1 MSITTFP
8 GNAGGIEQNVNRWRR
23 QINLE
28 PENINIILQ
37 AAQKESSM
45 LGEYFI
51 FELKNEINDQVII
64 AAIIP
69 YLDNTQSSV
78 LETIFIKMNG
88 SNKNLQELKYEF
100 ELFCKSIHWQQ

>member
-1 MSITTFP
+1 MHS
-8 GNAGGIEQNVNRWRR
+8 
-23 QINLE
+23 L
-28 PENINIILQ
+28 ENITVIIVTYLT
-37 AAQKESSM
+37 QKNLLFNCLNSIDNKVKIKVVENSQN
-45 LGEYFI
+45 
-51 FELKNEINDQVII
+51 FELKNEINDQAII